1 MVSKKDEDMID
12 AKKIEDTNEDAIHG
26 DRSLFDPVEPYCAP
40 GFKGIFASYYVALCA
55 LFSALGQFIRPSC
68 AISDVTNV
76 VKADS
81 SSDTTKVWSPSFWSC
96 RSSWSASLKSAM
108 AEDSTRAL

>member
-1 MVSKKDEDMID
+1 MASKKEEDMID
-12 AKKIEDTNEDAIHG
+12 AKKIEDTNEDAILG

-55 LFSALGQFIRPSC
+55 LFSALGKFTRFSC
-68 AISDVTNV
+68 TIDEVTNSNKV
-76 VKADS
+76 DS
-81 SSDTTKVWSPSFWSC
+81 SSVMTRVWSPSSWLC

-108 AEDSTRAL
+108 AEDSTKVS